1 MTTKTS
7 SKKSFWKNVIKYRA
21 LLLMVLPG
29 FVWFIF
35 FFYIPVLA
43 NVVAFKDFHYS
54 AGGFLQS
61 LKESPWLA

>member
-1 MTTKTS
+1 MTTKIS

-35 FFYIPVLA
+35 FF
-43 NVVAFKDFHYS
+43 
-54 AGGFLQS
+54 
-61 LKESPWLA
+61 